1 MNKSANQRYKESK
14 STLSFKDWLTREKQ
28 IYYHSFDGNSSKN
41 SMLLNVPLNDS
52 VQSTLADI
60 RKDAGMKE
68 DVSGKTTFGVNNA
81 VYVVAGIVAL
91 GIVATIIYKH
101 YKK

>member
-1 MNKSANQRYKESK
+1 
-14 STLSFKDWLTREKQ
+14 
-28 IYYHSFDGNSSKN
+28 
-41 SMLLNVPLNDS
+41 
-52 VQSTLADI
+52 
-60 RKDAGMKE
+60 MKE